1 MQRQAFGGC
10 GGAGKVRVA
19 FQEFFDE
26 AGGVDFAVGEGF
38 AVEIDRRYALDVFR
52 FYLFLKETAVN
63 HFAAYS
69 GVQQGKLVQRLHH
82 VRAVVAGE
90 RDVSGEGE
98 RLAHGADEG
107 LDALIE
113 LERAAARLQDGENE
127 RAEFVAAGDTAEDNA
142 GIRAVGEQFE
152 ADRRGER
159 GVCLLDERETRRGG
173 DDLREEGFQFVAP
186 GVFTGSK
193 NKGDIAAKGGEVLA
207 DGVQHGLVEL
217 HEGSLCRVA
226 ATKTA
231 PAGAAVL
238 LYAVAVRLYRI

>member
-1 MQRQAFGGC
+1 MPAADDDHVLQRQAFGGC

-26 AGGVDFAVGEGF
+26 AGGVNFAVGEGF

-113 LERAAARLQDGENE
+113 LERAAARLQDGEDE
-127 RAEFVAAGDTAEDNA
+127 RAEFVPAGDAAEDDA
-142 GIRAVGEQFE
+142 GVCAIGEDFE
-152 ADRRGER
+152 ADGRGER
-159 GVCLLDERETRRGG
+159 RVCGFLQGKARRGG
-173 DDLREEGFQFVAP
+173 DDLREEGFEFVTL
-186 GVFTGSK
+186 GVAVCGEDE
-193 NKGDIAAKGGEVLA
+193 GDVAAEGGEVLA
-207 DGVQHGLVEL
+207 DGVQHGLVEG
-217 HEGSLCRVA
+217 HEFFLN
-226 ATKTA
+226 
-231 PAGAAVL
+231 
-238 LYAVAVRLYRI
+238 

>member
-1 MQRQAFGGC
+1 MRSATRVRQAFGGC

-98 RLAHGADEG
+98 RLTHGADEG

-113 LERAAARLQDGENE
+113 LERAAAR
-127 RAEFVAAGDTAEDNA
+127 
-142 GIRAVGEQFE
+142 
-152 ADRRGER
+152 
-159 GVCLLDERETRRGG
+159 LLDERETRRGG